1 MTHRIWIDPYTWTN
15 DTVLEA
21 HKRDE
26 SIAYIEGLYAPHYPV
41 PAIPYEID
49 YDELNKLI
57 WIWNTVRNTVK
68 VYPRYK

>member
-26 SIAYIEGLYAPHYPV
+26 SIAYIEGLYPPHYPM
-41 PAIPYEID
+41 PTTLLRAYTELYECVD
-49 YDELNKLI
+49 MRCNYWEPSK
-57 WIWNTVRNTVK
+57 
-68 VYPRYK
+68 Y